1 MADAILVFDY
11 NNYLIYHKHNRL
23 FLNEIAD
30 IARANKL
37 VNPEHCKATVIGTL
51 QHNAE
56 EFKNLITLIFG
67 PYVASV
73 RILREDCPRVD
84 LFEDKQIQ
92 IISSNVCLSVFIKI
106 TIFKTSL
113 DNCLQAYSNH
123 FETNRPTS
131 PSTLTTCSFPC
142 SKATRRPPTKPVA
155 S

>member
-11 NNYLIYHKHNRL
+11 NNYLIYKQHNRL

-37 VNPEHCKATVIGTL
+37 VAPDKCRVSVIGSL
-51 QHNAE
+51 QANAE
-56 EFKNLITLIFG
+56 EFKNLVVLIFG

-92 IISSNVCLSVFIKI
+92 IISRNVCLS
-106 TIFKTSL
+106 
-113 DNCLQAYSNH
+113 
-123 FETNRPTS
+123 
-131 PSTLTTCSFPC
+131 
-142 SKATRRPPTKPVA
+142 
-155 S
+155 